1 MSGERFTLDTNVL
14 VYSVDGQAGPR
25 RIIAAEIIEKAV
37 LRDCWLT
44 LQAVSEFYASATR
57 KGLVTAPDA
66 AAQAEDWMTLFPCAA
81 ASPGAV
87 RAALA
92 AAAAGRAHYWDA
104 LLVATA
110 AEAGCSF
117 VLTEDMADGDSF
129 AGVTVLNPFSGASL
143 APEARRLLEATG

>member
-1 MSGERFTLDTNVL
+1 MIGERFTLDTNIL
-14 VYSVDGQAGPR
+14 VYSVDRQAGR
-25 RIIAAEIIEKAV
+25 RQIIASEIIEKAV

-44 LQAVSEFYASATR
+44 VQAVSEFYASTTR
-57 KGLVTAPDA
+57 KGLVRIPEATS
-66 AAQAEDWMTLFPCAA
+66 QAEDWMTLFPCAA
-81 ASPGAV
+81 SSPGAV

-117 VLTEDMADGDSF
+117 ILTEDMADGDSF
-129 AGVTVLNPFSGASL
+129 AGVRVLNPFSGASL
-143 APEARRLLEATG
+143 APEARRLLEGTG

>member
-1 MSGERFTLDTNVL
+1 
-14 VYSVDGQAGPR
+14 
-25 RIIAAEIIEKAV
+25 

-81 ASPGAV
+81 ATPGAV

-92 AAAAGRAHYWDA
+92 AAAVGRAHYWDA

-117 VLTEDMADGDSF
+117 ILTEDMADGDLF
-129 AGVTVLNPFSGASL
+129 AGVRVLNPFSGASL
-143 APEARRLLEATG
+143 ALEARRLLEGTG